1 LLRTLGGLRQTQ
13 GAVKKIP
20 AILDCVA
27 ETSGVQIAGLSLLD
41 RLIVTA
47 DRAGCAPIYLIAKT
61 TPSLPRARALGIDI
75 TLVSE
80 IPKLDEPAVRINGA
94 VFFEAA
100 DLQRVIEERGQLFSS
115 DARLPIAMTPGEA
128 APVIARKVAVLVTDA
143 TSVREAERRLWAS
156 LTSNAD
162 GIVDRFLNRP
172 LGRYLSKILIH
183 APFSPNQ
190 ISIVSTLIGIFSGW
204 FFSVGYFISGALLL
218 QLSAIIDCVDGDL
231 ARVLYKESRFG
242 KWLDLAGDQ
251 LVHVAVFA
259 GIGFALAASDPA
271 SPALALGIS
280 AVLGTI
286 ISFAVIV
293 HFMQRKS
300 GRKSFGLEKLIDATT
315 NRDFSLLV
323 LLLAIVGKLDLF
335 LWMAGIGVHLFWII
349 ALRSQWQDA
358 RRAPAI
364 SEKSA

>member
-1 LLRTLGGLRQTQ
+1 
-13 GAVKKIP
+13 VKTIP

-61 TPSLPRARALGIDI
+61 APSVPRARALGIDI
-75 TLVSE
+75 RLASE
-80 IPKLDEPAVRINGA
+80 TPELDEPALLINGA
-94 VFFEAA
+94 VFVEPG
-100 DLQRVIEERGQLFSS
+100 DLQRVIEKRGQLFSA
-115 DARLPIAMTPGEA
+115 DEARLPVAMTSGDA
-128 APVIARKVAVLVTDA
+128 TPVTAGKVALAITDV

-156 LTSNAD
+156 LTSSAD

-183 APFSPNQ
+183 APFSPNHV
-190 ISIVSTLIGIFSGW
+190 SIVSTLIGILSGW
-204 FFSVGYFISGALLL
+204 FFAHGYFISGAFLL

-231 ARVLYKESRFG
+231 ARVLYKESRLG

-251 LVHVAVFA
+251 FVHIAVFT
-259 GIGFALAASDPA
+259 GIGFGLARSSPA
-271 SPALALGIS
+271 SPALVLGIS
-280 AVLGTI
+280 AALGVI

-293 HFMQRKS
+293 CFMQRKS
-300 GRKSFGLEKLIDATT
+300 GRKSSGLKNLIDATT

-323 LLLAIVGKLDLF
+323 LLLAIAGKLDLF
-335 LWMAGIGVHLFWII
+335 LWIAGIGVHLFWII
-349 ALRSQWQDA
+349 ALCSQWQDA
-358 RRAPAI
+358 EGEPAI
-364 SEKSA
+364 SKKSA

>member
-1 LLRTLGGLRQTQ
+1 
-13 GAVKKIP
+13 VKKVP

-61 TPSLPRARALGIDI
+61 TLLVPRARALGIDI
-75 TLVSE
+75 TLASE
-80 IPKLDEPAVRINGA
+80 ISELDEPALLIDGA
-94 VFFEAA
+94 VFIETV
-100 DLQRVIEERGQLFSS
+100 DLQRVIEDRGQLFSAD
-115 DARLPIAMTPGEA
+115 DARLPVEMTMGEA
-128 APVIARKVAVLVTDA
+128 APVIARKIAVLVTDA

-156 LTSNAD
+156 LASSTD

-172 LGRYLSKILIH
+172 VGRHLSKILIH

-190 ISIVSTLIGIFSGW
+190 ISIVSTLVGILSGW
-204 FFSVGYFISGALLL
+204 LFASGYFISGSFLL
-218 QLSAIIDCVDGDL
+218 QISAIIDCVDGDL
-231 ARVLYKESRFG
+231 ARVLFKESRLG
-242 KWLDLAGDQ
+242 KWLDLVGDQ
-251 LVHVAVFA
+251 FVHIAVFA
-259 GIGFALAASDPA
+259 GIGFGLARSDPA
-271 SPALALGIS
+271 SPALVLGIS
-280 AVLGTI
+280 AALGVI
-286 ISFAVIV
+286 ISFAVMV
-293 HFMQRKS
+293 RFTQRKS
-300 GRKSFGLEKLIDATT
+300 GRESSGLKKLIEATT

-323 LLLAIVGKLDLF
+323 LLLAIAGKLDLF

-358 RRAPAI
+358 RHAPAI